1 MREFAKPRVV
11 VSRCIEFDHCRYNGQ
26 MIASD
31 FVASLAPYV
40 EFLPVCPEVEIGLGV
55 PRDSVRLVSSTSK
68 RGEGG
73 EGGEGEGGDGGKGA
87 RGEGGE
93 GEGGDG
99 ERGDGGS
106 GKVGLAKI
114 SLIQPTTG
122 RDVTADMTSFATGYL
137 DSVGDV
143 DGFILKASSP
153 SCGIKNTKVYPTA
166 GKSAALSRSE
176 SGLFGAAVM
185 ARYPDLAVEDEG
197 RLRNPRIK
205 EHFLSKLFALASFRE
220 VKRSGSMRELVGFQ
234 TENKMLLMAYHQA
247 ETKALGKITANHDHR
262 PFPDV
267 AASYELHLRRALCRP
282 RRYTSNIN
290 VLMHILG
297 HFSDRISAGERELFL
312 ENIQRYR
319 DGKITICPNTTI
331 LKSWIARFD
340 DDYLSS
346 QTFFEPYPQDL
357 MEVDPVVS
365 HRGRDLWR

>member
-1 MREFAKPRVV
+1 MEASTLRSFAKPRVV

-40 EFLPVCPEVEIGLGV
+40 EYLPVCPEVEIGLGV
-55 PRDSVRLVSSTSK
+55 PRDSVRLVASSGWD
-68 RGEGG
+68 GEGG
-73 EGGEGEGGDGGKGA
+73 RDGGDL
-87 RGEGGE
+87 
-93 GEGGDG
+93 GDG
-99 ERGDGGS
+99 RDRGDG
-106 GKVGLAKI
+106 VAKI
-114 SLIQPTTG
+114 NLIQPTTG
-122 RDVTADMTSFATGYL
+122 RDVTADMNSFAVGYL

-176 SGLFGAAVM
+176 SGLFGGAVL
-185 ARYPDLAVEDEG
+185 ARYPELSVEDEG

-205 EHFLSKLFALASFRE
+205 EHFLSKLFTLARFRE
-220 VKRSGSMRELVGFQ
+220 AKRSGSMRELVGFQ

-247 ETKALGKITANHDHR
+247 ETRALGKIAANHDHR
-262 PFPDV
+262 PFPEV
-267 AASYELHLRRALCRP
+267 AASYEFHLRRALCRP

-297 HFSDRISAGERELFL
+297 HFTDRISAGERKLFL

>member
-1 MREFAKPRVV
+1 LRKFAKPRVV

-31 FVASLAPYV
+31 FVAGLAPYV

-55 PRDSVRLVSSTSK
+55 PRDSVRLVSSALK
-68 RGEGG
+68 GVEVGDRGESVESVESVEGAEGCAGG
-73 EGGEGEGGDGGKGA
+73 EGGEGSGGEGGKG
-87 RGEGGE
+87 G
-93 GEGGDG
+93 
-99 ERGDGGS
+99 
-106 GKVGLAKI
+106 VAKI

-122 RDVTADMTSFATGYL
+122 RDVTADMNTFASGYL
-137 DSVGDV
+137 ASVGEV

-166 GKSAALSRSE
+166 GKSAAISRSG
-176 SGLFGAAVM
+176 SGLFGGSVL
-185 ARYPDLAVEDEG
+185 ARYPELSVEDEG

-205 EHFLSKLFALASFRE
+205 EHFLTKLFALASFRE
-220 VKRSGSMRELVGFQ
+220 AKRSGSMRELVSFQ

-247 ETKALGKITANHDHR
+247 EAKALGKIAANHDHS
-262 PFPDV
+262 PFPEV

-319 DGKITICPNTTI
+319 DGKITICPNTTT

-357 MEVDPVVS
+357 IEVDPIVS

>member
-55 PRDSVRLVSSTSK
+55 PRDSVRLVSSALK
-68 RGEGG
+68 GGEVGDRGEAVVGAEGCAGGEGGRGEGG
-73 EGGEGEGGDGGKGA
+73 KGGVA
-87 RGEGGE
+87 N
-93 GEGGDG
+93 
-99 ERGDGGS
+99 
-106 GKVGLAKI
+106 I

-122 RDVTADMTSFATGYL
+122 RDVTADMNSFAARHL

-153 SCGIKNTKVYPTA
+153 SCGIRNTKVYPTA
-166 GKSAALSRSE
+166 GKSAAISRSG
-176 SGLFGAAVM
+176 SGLFGGAVL
-185 ARYPDLAVEDEG
+185 ARYPELSVEDEG

-220 VKRSGSMRELVGFQ
+220 AKRSGSMKELVGFQ

-247 ETKALGKITANHDHR
+247 ETKALGKIAANHDHR
-262 PFPDV
+262 PFSEV

-297 HFSDRISAGERELFL
+297 HFSDSISEGERKLFL

>member
-55 PRDSVRLVSSTSK
+55 PRDSVRLVSSALK
-68 RGEGG
+68 GGERRDGGVAGEGV
-73 EGGEGEGGDGGKGA
+73 EGGACGEGEDVAGGIEGGKG
-87 RGEGGE
+87 
-93 GEGGDG
+93 
-99 ERGDGGS
+99 
-106 GKVGLAKI
+106 VVAKI

-122 RDVTADMTSFATGYL
+122 LDVTADMNSLAAGYL
-137 DSVGDV
+137 DTIGDV

-205 EHFLSKLFALASFRE
+205 EHFLSKLFLLASFRE
-220 VKRSGSMRELVGFQ
+220 AKRSGSMRELVGFQ
-234 TENKMLLMAYHQA
+234 TKNKMLLMAYHQA
-247 ETKALGKITANHDHR
+247 EMKALGKIAANHDHS
-262 PFPDV
+262 PFSEV
-267 AASYELHLRRALCRP
+267 AASYELHLKRALCRP

-357 MEVDPVVS
+357 MEVDPIVS

>member
-1 MREFAKPRVV
+1 VEASTLREFAKPRVV

-40 EFLPVCPEVEIGLGV
+40 EYLPVCPEVEIGLGV
-55 PRDSVRLVSSTSK
+55 PRDSVRLVTSSG
-68 RGEGG
+68 RGAEG
-73 EGGEGEGGDGGKGA
+73 GGDGVA
-87 RGEGGE
+87 N
-93 GEGGDG
+93 
-99 ERGDGGS
+99 
-106 GKVGLAKI
+106 I

-122 RDVTADMTSFATGYL
+122 RDVTADMKTFASGYL

-176 SGLFGAAVM
+176 SGLFGGAVL
-185 ARYPDLAVEDEG
+185 ARYPELSVEDEG

-205 EHFLSKLFALASFRE
+205 EHFLSKLFTLARFRE
-220 VKRSGSMRELVGFQ
+220 AKRSGSMKELVGFQ

-247 ETKALGKITANHDHR
+247 ETRALGKIVANHDHR
-262 PFPDV
+262 PFSEV

-297 HFSDRISAGERELFL
+297 HFSDRISEGERKLFL

>member
-1 MREFAKPRVV
+1 MSLEAFSLREFAKPKVV

-31 FVASLAPYV
+31 FVASLAPHV

-55 PRDSVRLVSSTSK
+55 PRDSVRLVSSS
-68 RGEGG
+68 GGGG
-73 EGGEGEGGDGGKGA
+73 EAEI
-87 RGEGGE
+87 RL
-93 GEGGDG
+93 
-99 ERGDGGS
+99 
-106 GKVGLAKI
+106 V
-114 SLIQPTTG
+114 QPTTG

-205 EHFLSKLFALASFRE
+205 EHFLAKLFALASFRE
-220 VKRSGSMRELVGFQ
+220 AKRSGSMKELVRFQ
-234 TENKMLLMAYHQA
+234 TENKMLLLAYHQA
-247 ETKALGKITANHDHR
+247 ETKTLGKIVANHDHR
-262 PFPDV
+262 PFSEV
-267 AASYELHLRRALCRP
+267 AGSYELHLKRALCRP

-290 VLMHILG
+290 VLMHFLG
-297 HFSDRISAGERELFL
+297 HFSDRLSAGERELFL
-312 ENIQRYR
+312 DNVQRYR

-357 MEVDPVVS
+357 VEVDPIVS